1 MRLARRIRTANLS
14 PIPRQRPDMRPPVR
28 NQANG
33 RKTAQLAASPRREGL
48 ICDVLN
54 MHLPA
59 LPTDGLLRPF
69 QPLATSSTLGLTV
82 GGRTDPMRA
91 RLRGLPRDDAE
102 LDPGRFRLSRL
113 VAVAGLE
120 RRERDLRPRRPIPAQ
135 STAIVVSRGWQQ
147 RATSKSPKPA
157 FATRPGTSTPRRWR
171 SASRPNVNHASRR
184 RPDFDQDSGMPPRP
198 ASSPRKSGS
207 RFDRRCGPPALKG
220 AIRR

>member
-1 MRLARRIRTANLS
+1 
-14 PIPRQRPDMRPPVR
+14 
-28 NQANG
+28 
-33 RKTAQLAASPRREGL
+33 
-48 ICDVLN
+48 
-54 MHLPA
+54 
-59 LPTDGLLRPF
+59 
-69 QPLATSSTLGLTV
+69 
-82 GGRTDPMRA
+82 MRA

-184 RPDFDQDSGMPPRP
+184 RPDFDQDSGMRLAAARFLSEEIRLTVRQAMRAAGAEGRYSPMILISTHLRRPP
-198 ASSPRKSGS
+198 SNSP
-207 RFDRRCGPPALKG
+207 
-220 AIRR
+220 